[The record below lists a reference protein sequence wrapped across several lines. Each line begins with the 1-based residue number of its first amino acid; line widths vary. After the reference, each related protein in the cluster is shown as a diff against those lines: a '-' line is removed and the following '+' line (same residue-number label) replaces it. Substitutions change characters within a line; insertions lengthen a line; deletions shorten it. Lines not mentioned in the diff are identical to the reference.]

1 MKRPKKPKEDPSVG
15 VLRQRQ
21 FADRAELD
29 EEENRRI
36 KTALHPRKRA
46 FRRQSGR
53 SGDSNSSERSTSGN
67 TGERATARAFDFK
80 R

>member
-15 VLRQRQ
+15 MLRQRQ
-21 FADRAELD
+21 IADLADLD

-46 FRRQSGR
+46 FRRR
-53 SGDSNSSERSTSGN
+53 SGDSTSSVRSSSGQ
-67 TGERATARAFDFK
+67 TGERAQARAFDFK